1 MSDLTQERLTA
12 KLDEWF
18 ATVADY
24 GEAEDKQA
32 YNQIKEMLS
41 TTLPSE
47 LRTGKHYFHMVSNL
61 STKDVNFDANDKDF
75 DDVVW
80 EALNAS
86 RETFKDTLS
95 KYLYDSACCDI
106 RFTAFIVDT
115 GFTTRLRKIELEE
128 EVKE

>member
-41 TTLPSE
+41 T
-47 LRTGKHYFHMVSNL
+47 
-61 STKDVNFDANDKDF
+61 TKDVNFDANDKDF